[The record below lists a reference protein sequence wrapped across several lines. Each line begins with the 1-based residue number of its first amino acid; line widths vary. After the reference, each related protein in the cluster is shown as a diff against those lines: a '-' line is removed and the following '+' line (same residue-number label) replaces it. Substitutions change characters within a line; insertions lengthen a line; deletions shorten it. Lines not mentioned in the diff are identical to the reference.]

1 MTCLDSWKTLKL
13 DPASTSTNRID
24 LIIARIYDD
33 NNPAIGSP
41 SGERKFTV
49 EVWKG
54 DASTGT
60 PTRPIP
66 TPAAGWIPLAEV
78 KISAGVGAIAA
89 ADITDLRG
97 PGLVARGGM
106 RSLYGADADP
116 SSAAFKEAGAYPGD
130 QRWVHA
136 NGFQHQVF
144 YGKSSD
150 PLRGGWRGVH
160 NCIVVNANPAPG
172 ELLWTKST
180 ASPTEICRV
189 KIPYPGT
196 PFMVYATGR
205 AVLTLSPDVKVDLRI
220 TIDSPTGTPVNWN
233 TVSSLGIENPP
244 MSASSTPTLNPR
256 AAMPTARF
264 AVTVLLPTPPLPDAM
279 AATRAL
285 GDRSIVSVER
295 SWALKRARSI
305 SDRFCSAV
313 ISPNFTLTF
322 LTPTKPPTR
331 LYDQPYLP
339 RRLP

>member
-1 MTCLDSWKTLKL
+1 MTCLDSRKTLKL

-180 ASPTEICRV
+180 ALPTEICRV

-233 TVSSLGIENPP
+233 TVSSLGIENAQDQKWRDT
-244 MSASSTPTLNPR
+244 SH
-256 AAMPTARF
+256 
-264 AVTVLLPTPPLPDAM
+264 TVCVPPLMYGAF
-279 AATRAL
+279 
-285 GDRSIVSVER
+285 DRPIDLVLSGWLTGQLYTSYG
-295 SWALKRARSI
+295 WAYRGNDTGANLL
-305 SDRFCSAV
+305 SACV
-313 ISPNFTLTF
+313 YPSTVA
-322 LTPTKPPTR
+322 PPTS
-331 LYDQPYLP
+331 
-339 RRLP
+339 